1 VDTTADNQ
9 AGIVN
14 NPAPTGEQ
22 PNTQTSQSLADFLTN
37 RMAGN
42 QQTETV
48 EQVTEQVIEKTIE
61 NIEPPQ
67 TTPTEPRNNY
77 IPDKFRAADGSLNS
91 DALLKSYVNMESMF
105 GKQSTQMND
114 LQQTVIALQ
123 QQIVQQAQSNA
134 QPEDQLTPE
143 EIQAKL
149 EEDNDKFWEI
159 YNENPRQAI
168 ADLIKEVVSPIIEP
182 VQQSF
187 QQQQQVQEWS
197 KQISAFEKDH
207 ADFYDL
213 LPDIKGIIDANKEY
227 FDTHENGL
235 QLAYD
240 IAKSKKPDNVQP
252 QLQPPPTAE
261 DLLKDPNFIAKITSD
276 PAIKNAILQQH
287 MQELK
292 NNGAPPVVGSLG
304 TGLPST
310 TVPVDLKDP
319 KTAKEALKAKY
330 AGVKLV

>member
-1 VDTTADNQ
+1 MASNEPPPEPTPEQKT
-9 AGIVN
+9 G
-14 NPAPTGEQ
+14 PKTAPTSKE
-22 PNTQTSQSLADFLTN
+22 
-37 RMAGN
+37 
-42 QQTETV
+42 
-48 EQVTEQVIEKTIE
+48 
-61 NIEPPQ
+61 
-67 TTPTEPRNNY
+67 TEPRDY
-77 IPDKFRAADGSLNS
+77 EIPDKFKNPDGSVNIE
-91 DALLKSYVNMESMF
+91 AMAKSYVNMESMY
-105 GKQSTQMND
+105 GKQQTTVQQVNE
-114 LQQTVIALQ
+114 LQQIVIALQ
-123 QQIVQQAQSNA
+123 QQIAQQAQSNA
-134 QPEDQLTPE
+134 QPADQLTPE

-240 IAKSKKPDNVQP
+240 IAKSKKTDNVQP

-287 MQELK
+287 MQDLK
-292 NNGAPPVVGSLG
+292 NNGAPPVVGSQG